1 MKTLKNKSYFMKNFQ
16 FLLKTMYCVAF
27 LTLTVNKV
35 RAQKI
40 VQFSQYRIY
49 QNDYGRTQI
58 RIEPHT
64 TNTKPGVDQSKYQK
78 NYNVY
83 GVLICYTVNGKK
95 RAKRLD
101 MTSDLKNNGYFE
113 SQLGTGSDNKIEA
126 VNVTYFNIVDIPRS
140 EWPKKNDCF

>member
-1 MKTLKNKSYFMKNFQ
+1 MKNFQ
-16 FLLKTMYCVAF
+16 FVFKSLFCVAF
-27 LTLTVNKV
+27 LTLLVNEG

-49 QNDYGRTQI
+49 QNDYGHTQI

-64 TNTKPGVDQSKYQK
+64 TNTTVGANESKYQK
-78 NYNVY
+78 STKVY

-101 MTSDLKNNGYFE
+101 MTSDLKNKGYFE
-113 SQLGTGSDNKIEA
+113 SQLAIGSDNKVEA

-140 EWPKKNDCF
+140 EWPKEGDCY